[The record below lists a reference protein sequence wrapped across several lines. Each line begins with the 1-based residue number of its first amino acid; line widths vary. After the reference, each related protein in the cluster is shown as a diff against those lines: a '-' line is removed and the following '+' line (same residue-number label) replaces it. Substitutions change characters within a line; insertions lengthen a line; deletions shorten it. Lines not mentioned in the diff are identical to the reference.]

1 MTRRAH
7 QDQGLFPSEAEVARR
22 LSQNPTEW
30 SAKAIVLERDGLPRI
45 DPLMGG
51 RCWLAVEAW
60 LKRRYSLSHVE
71 ASALDGQENLNAL

>member
-1 MTRRAH
+1 MPRRPH

-22 LSQNPTEW
+22 LSQDPAAW
-30 SAKAIVLERDGLPRI
+30 KAKAVVLERDGLPRI

-60 LKRRYSLSHVE
+60 LKRRYGLSHVE
-71 ASALDGQENLNAL
+71 ASALDGQDNLNAL